1 MNWHIWFL
9 QQAAQPFFL
18 LAGPN
23 VIESE
28 EHVMKM
34 AKHIKAITTK
44 WATNHHAFKKKNIGQ
59 TKPVS

>member
-1 MNWHIWFL
+1 
-9 QQAAQPFFL
+9 L

-44 WATNHHAFKKKNIGQ
+44 WATDHHTFVYSWDKLNLLFSPYQ
-59 TKPVS
+59 TWGASCVQIKLW